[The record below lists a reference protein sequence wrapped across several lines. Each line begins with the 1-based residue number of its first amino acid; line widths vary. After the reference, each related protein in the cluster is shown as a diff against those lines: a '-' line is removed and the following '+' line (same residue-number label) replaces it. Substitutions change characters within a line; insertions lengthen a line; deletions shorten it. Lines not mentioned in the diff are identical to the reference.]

1 SPAAATAKPMPRPR
15 AKTLRL
21 SSSAASSSSRRTI
34 ELVRS
39 ATCLTAA
46 PTPCESVSWVGMASP
61 VDPFRQHDPSNERD
75 ADDEERIRPAAAL
88 LLLFALAKLRARRRQ
103 WRLPRL
109 LVRRRLAL
117 RARLDQ
123 ARLQLADEV
132 GVLRER
138 LGELRLDAA
147 LAGHLIREL
156 LQLVCRALDFLIAG
170 RHFFVGGSSP
180 VSGRQMPEAAR
191 RETIV
196 ARAPTAP
203 YGAVQSSL

>member
-1 SPAAATAKPMPRPR
+1 MNTSIPAAATAKPMPRPSE
-15 AKTLRL
+15 KTLRL

-61 VDPFRQHDPSNERD
+61 VDPFRQHDPCDERD
-75 ADDEERIRPAAAL
+75 ADDEERVRPAAGL
-88 LLLFALAKLRARRRQ
+88 LLRLPALAKLRARRGQ

-117 RARLDQ
+117 GARLDQ

-132 GVLRER
+132 GVLGER
-138 LGELRLDAA
+138 LCELRLDAA

-180 VSGRQMPEAAR
+180 VSVRQMPEAAR

-196 ARAPTAP
+196 ARAPSAP
-203 YGAVQSSL
+203 